1 MNHEARAPEGRAG
14 LVKVAQARGEG
25 LGGFS
30 RGVLVLT
37 AMSRLHASS
46 LAIAIAMGAC
56 AALAFASGCSP
67 GRAEDPQS
75 ILRSYS
81 HALEEGRAEDAY
93 RMLSEEAR
101 RGISLEAFRRMVK
114 DNPDEVREIA
124 KALARPTATPVVTAT
139 VTSSN
144 GQELQLVLEGGKWRV
159 EATAIDL
166 YAQDTP
172 RHAIQGFVRA
182 VERKRYD
189 VVLKFVPDSH
199 KEGLD
204 PSKLKTAWEGHD
216 KEEIEQVVSSLK
228 QALPTASIEETGDR
242 ATMAYGAGTMQLVR
256 ERGLWKIEDFD

>member
-1 MNHEARAPEGRAG
+1 MIRALSRLPRLACLAMIAFGT
-14 LVKVAQARGEG
+14 
-25 LGGFS
+25 LGG
-30 RGVLVLT
+30 
-37 AMSRLHASS
+37 
-46 LAIAIAMGAC
+46 C
-56 AALAFASGCSP
+56 AAQ
-67 GRAEDPQS
+67 RAEDPQS

-114 DNPDEVREIA
+114 DNPEEVREIA

-139 VTSSN
+139 VTSGN
-144 GQELQLVLEGGKWRV
+144 GQELQLVLENGKWRV

-216 KEEIEQVVSSLK
+216 KEEIEQVVSSLR

>member
-1 MNHEARAPEGRAG
+1 M
-14 LVKVAQARGEG
+14 
-25 LGGFS
+25 
-30 RGVLVLT
+30 LVLT
-37 AMSRLHASS
+37 AMFS
-46 LAIAIAMGAC
+46 LPSAFWRTFRAIALTGAIC
-56 AALAFASGCSP
+56 ATGCGAP
-67 GRAEDPQS
+67 RAEDPQS

-81 HALEEGRAEDAY
+81 RALEEGRADDAY

-114 DNPDEVREIA
+114 DNPEEVREIA

-144 GQELQLVLEGGKWRV
+144 GQELQLVLENGKWRV

-172 RHAIQGFVRA
+172 RHAIQGFMRA

-189 VVLKFVPDSH
+189 VVLKFVPDAH

>member
-1 MNHEARAPEGRAG
+1 MSRART
-14 LVKVAQARGEG
+14 LVV
-25 LGGFS
+25 
-30 RGVLVLT
+30 VLVSV
-37 AMSRLHASS
+37 A
-46 LAIAIAMGAC
+46 LAAC
-56 AALAFASGCSP
+56 AGAK
-67 GRAEDPQS
+67 AEDPQS
-75 ILRSYS
+75 VLRAYS
-81 HALEEGRAEDAY
+81 HALEEGRADDAY

-114 DNPDEVREIA
+114 DNPEEVREIA
-124 KALARPTATPVVTAT
+124 RSLARPTATPVVTAS
-139 VTSSN
+139 VTTSN
-144 GQELQLVLEGGKWRV
+144 GQELDLVLENGRWKV

-189 VVLKFVPDSH
+189 VVLKFVPDAH

-204 PSKLKTAWEGHD
+204 ASKLKSAWEGHD
-216 KEEIEQVVSSLK
+216 KEEIEQVVSQLK
-228 QALPTASIEETGDR
+228 LALPTATIEETGDR

>member
-1 MNHEARAPEGRAG
+1 MSRVHLRLARHACLAFFALGM
-14 LVKVAQARGEG
+14 LDS
-25 LGGFS
+25 LGGC
-30 RGVLVLT
+30 T
-37 AMSRLHASS
+37 A
-46 LAIAIAMGAC
+46 
-56 AALAFASGCSP
+56 P
-67 GRAEDPQS
+67 RAEDPQAV
-75 ILRSYS
+75 LRSYS

-114 DNPDEVREIA
+114 DNPEEVREIA

-144 GQELQLVLEGGKWRV
+144 GQELQLVLENGKWRV

-204 PSKLKTAWEGHD
+204 PSKLKLAWEGHD

-228 QALPTASIEETGDR
+228 QSLPTASIEETGDR

>member
-1 MNHEARAPEGRAG
+1 M
-14 LVKVAQARGEG
+14 LI
-25 LGGFS
+25 
-30 RGVLVLT
+30 LT
-37 AMSRLHASS
+37 AMIRHASS
-46 LAIAIAMGAC
+46 VAIALAIASVASIGAIGC
-56 AALAFASGCSP
+56 AGQ
-67 GRAEDPQS
+67 RAEDPQS

-81 HALEEGRAEDAY
+81 HALEEGRSEDAY

-114 DNPDEVREIA
+114 DNPEEVREIA

-228 QALPTASIEETGDR
+228 QALPSASIEETGDR

>member
-1 MNHEARAPEGRAG
+1 M
-14 LVKVAQARGEG
+14 
-25 LGGFS
+25 
-30 RGVLVLT
+30 LVLT
-37 AMSRLHASS
+37 AMTRPHASS
-46 LAIAIAMGAC
+46 LAIAIAVGAC
-56 AALAFASGCSP
+56 AALFSTGCTP

-75 ILRSYS
+75 ILRAYS

-114 DNPDEVREIA
+114 DNPEEVREIA

>member
-1 MNHEARAPEGRAG
+1 MR
-14 LVKVAQARGEG
+14 
-25 LGGFS
+25 
-30 RGVLVLT
+30 
-37 AMSRLHASS
+37 RL
-46 LAIAIAMGAC
+46 LATMTFAV
-56 AALAFASGCSP
+56 ALAACGSP
-67 GRAEDPQS
+67 KAEDPHS
-75 ILRSYS
+75 VLRTYS
-81 HALEEGRAEDAY
+81 RALEEGRADDAY

-114 DNPDEVREIA
+114 DNPEEVREIA

-144 GQELQLVLEGGKWRV
+144 GQELQLVLENGKWRV

>member
-1 MNHEARAPEGRAG
+1 MKAWP
-14 LVKVAQARGEG
+14 LV
-25 LGGFS
+25 F
-30 RGVLVLT
+30 T
-37 AMSRLHASS
+37 AS
-46 LAIAIAMGAC
+46 LAVS
-56 AALAFASGCSP
+56 ALACGAP
-67 GRAEDPQS
+67 RAEDPQS

-114 DNPDEVREIA
+114 DNPEEVREIA
-124 KALARPTATPVVTAT
+124 KALSRPTSTPVVTAT
-139 VTSSN
+139 VTSAN
-144 GQELQLVLEGGKWRV
+144 GQELQLVLENGRWKV

-204 PSKLKTAWEGHD
+204 PTKLKSAWEGHD

-228 QALPTASIEETGDR
+228 QALPAASIEETGDR
-242 ATMAYGAGTMQLVR
+242 ATMPYGAGTMQLVR